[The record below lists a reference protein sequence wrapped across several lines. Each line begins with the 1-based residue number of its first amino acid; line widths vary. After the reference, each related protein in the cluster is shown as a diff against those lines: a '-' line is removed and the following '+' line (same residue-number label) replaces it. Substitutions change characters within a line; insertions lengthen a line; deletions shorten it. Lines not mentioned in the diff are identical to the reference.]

1 MDPQAAWLSMM
12 EAMRFGDYDQ
22 AAEIA
27 SDLDNWLTHGG
38 FPPVVV
44 PELSQGNGDPLSVPW
59 KLQRQLAMKACEF
72 ILFMA

>member
-44 PELSQGNGDPLSVPW
+44 PELPQGIGDPLSVLC
-59 KLQRQLAMKACEF
+59 KLQRHWR
-72 ILFMA
+72 

>member
-1 MDPQAAWLSMM
+1 MDPQEAWLSMM

-27 SDLDNWLTHGG
+27 SDLDVWLTHGG

-44 PELSQGNGDPLSVPW
+44 PELPQEIGDPLSVLC